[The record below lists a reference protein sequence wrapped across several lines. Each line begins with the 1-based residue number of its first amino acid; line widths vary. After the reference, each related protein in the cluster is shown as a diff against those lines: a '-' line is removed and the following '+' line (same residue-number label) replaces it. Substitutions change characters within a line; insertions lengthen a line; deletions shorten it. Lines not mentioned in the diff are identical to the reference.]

1 MLLYVFLFF
10 ALPGKSNPSAGGD
23 SLRLAHDQLVQE
35 MAEADEQWNEQAHQ
49 ETEQRAIE
57 AKELA
62 EADEHADRMDDEE
75 ARQREQETLEMH
87 RREEEERRMHD
98 DEAELLDRLTEKE
111 RREAFEWSYEN
122 KKNSTHHEEE
132 IQELLAAEQRDGL
145 IQAEK
150 LHEAE
155 YHAHLKS
162 QEKEAGAIRMDEDS
176 QYHSSIPSIHF
187 ARKHETEL

>member
-1 MLLYVFLFF
+1 
-10 ALPGKSNPSAGGD
+10 
-23 SLRLAHDQLVQE
+23 
-35 MAEADEQWNEQAHQ
+35 
-49 ETEQRAIE
+49 
-57 AKELA
+57 
-62 EADEHADRMDDEE
+62 
-75 ARQREQETLEMH
+75 MH

-176 QYHSSIPSIHF
+176 QYHSSIPQFTSQGSTRPNCEDLMGELCLGCSNIVTAGGLHQLHLAPIHDQVTRLLDGPTKLVPSNRLQSIHIPS
-187 ARKHETEL
+187 